1 MSGRNIAAWLKIKY
15 PIFQGG
21 MARVATGEFAASVS
35 NAGGLG
41 IIGSGAMG
49 RETLVREIE
58 ACKAKTDKPFGVNL
72 MLLNPHKDE
81 LAEVIIEYKVPIVT
95 TGAGSPGKYIE
106 LFHQHAIKVIPVVAL
121 PSQAVR
127 VAKQGA
133 DAVIC
138 EGSEAGGHIGELTTM
153 CLLPQVRRAVDIPVI
168 AAGGIGSAEAI
179 SAAME
184 LGADGVQVGTI
195 LLATEECPIDEAY
208 KEKVIKAKSSDITV
222 VGRNGG
228 LATRLLKNEMT
239 RKYLEMEKNG
249 ASLEEL
255 ELFSLGRLKDA
266 VEGDVK
272 HGALM
277 AGQVVGEIK
286 EKESVEQVFKRL
298 FKDLREIRSQRTVW
312 EINHD

>member
-1 MSGRNIAAWLKIKY
+1 MSGKNLAKWLGIKY

-41 IIGSGAMG
+41 IIGSGAMSK
-49 RETLVREIE
+49 ETLIREIK
-58 ACKAKTDKPFGVNL
+58 ACKEKTEKPFGVNL

-81 LAEVIIEYKVPIVT
+81 LAKAIIEFEVPVVT

-106 LFHQHAIKVIPVVAL
+106 LFHQHGIKVIPVVAL
-121 PSQAVR
+121 PSQAER
-127 VAKQGA
+127 VEKQGA

-153 CLLPQVRRAVDIPVI
+153 CLLPQVRKAVSIPVI

-179 SAAME
+179 SAVME
-184 LGADGVQVGTI
+184 LGADGIQVGT
-195 LLATEECPIDEAY
+195 LFLATNECPIDEAY

-249 ASLEEL
+249 ASIEEL

-266 VEGDVK
+266 IQGDVK
-272 HGALM
+272 NGALM
-277 AGQVVGEIK
+277 AGQIVGEVKKSESIK
-286 EKESVEQVFKRL
+286 DLIERL
-298 FKDLREIRSQRTVW
+298 FSDLKKLRSHKMMW
-312 EINHD
+312 EINDD

>member
-1 MSGRNIAAWLKIKY
+1 MSGRNIATWLGIKY

-41 IIGSGAMG
+41 IIGSGAMS
-49 RETLVREIE
+49 RETLIREIE
-58 ACKAKTDKPFGVNL
+58 ACKEKTDKPFGVNL

-81 LAEVIIEYKVPIVT
+81 LAEVIIKYKVPIVT

-106 LFHQHAIKVIPVVAL
+106 LFHQHGIKVIPVVAL
-121 PSQAVR
+121 PSQAAR

-153 CLLPQVRRAVDIPVI
+153 CLLPQVRKAVDIPVI

-179 SAAME
+179 SAAIE

-298 FKDLREIRSQRTVW
+298 FKDLREIRSQRIVW

>member
-1 MSGRNIAAWLKIKY
+1 MSGRNLSKFLGIKY

-49 RETLVREIE
+49 KETLIKEIKD
-58 ACKAKTDKPFGVNL
+58 CKAKTDKPFAVNL

-81 LAEVIIEYKVPIVT
+81 LAEAIIEYGVPIVT

-106 LFHQHAIKVIPVVAL
+106 LFHQHGIKVIPVIAL
-121 PSQAVR
+121 PSQAER

-153 CLLPQVRRAVDIPVI
+153 CLLPQVRKAVDIPVI

-179 SAAME
+179 SAAIE
-184 LGADGVQVGTI
+184 LGADGVQVGTL

-249 ASLEEL
+249 ASVEEL

-266 VEGDVK
+266 VQGDIK
-272 HGALM
+272 NGALM
-277 AGQVVGEIK
+277 AGQIVGEVK
-286 EKESVEQVFKRL
+286 EMQSVKTLIERL
-298 FKDLREIRSQRTVW
+298 FNELQELRSHRKTW
-312 EINHD
+312 EIGNE